1 MQTFACCQDPRD
13 VVAGR
18 MEGNEVTM
26 SKSGILDV
34 LKDEEKSLQT
44 QLVAIQRAIEAIE
57 GAAGAPVA
65 PARGRKKAAKE
76 AGKVVAKPKRQMTE
90 EQRKAVG
97 ERMRNYWAS
106 KRAEKA
112 ES

>member
-1 MQTFACCQDPRD
+1 
-13 VVAGR
+13 

-57 GAAGAPVA
+57 GAAGAPGVD
-65 PARGRKKAAKE
+65 RGNRPMT
-76 AGKVVAKPKRQMTE
+76 VVTC
-90 EQRKAVG
+90 AVRSG
-97 ERMRNYWAS
+97 HRIRP
-106 KRAEKA
+106 R
-112 ES
+112 

>member
-1 MQTFACCQDPRD
+1 MRQDPRD

-34 LKDEEKSLQT
+34 LKDEEKSLRT

-76 AGKVVAKPKRQMTE
+76 VVKVVAKRKRQMTE
-90 EQRKAVG
+90 EQRKAIG